1 MKILRPYIN
10 EIRTSGAFHTN
21 SPLLKELK
29 RLYDVTELVIPGD
42 ISSEDYANIL
52 REYDVVL
59 TMWGSKLIPPELGT
73 NPGNL
78 KYVCNITGS
87 LKRYVPQEIIDSPY
101 IQVTNWGDAPAF
113 EIAEGAFSLM
123 MTMLKDIPY
132 FIDCARKGLDR
143 PGTDTRRVGTLF
155 NTRVGIY
162 GVGAIGRKFID
173 MLRPFKPE
181 IFAFD
186 PYVSQENMPEGVK
199 KVDTMEELFSL
210 AQILVVHAGLCDETR
225 GSIKKEH
232 LALLPDGA
240 LFINTA
246 RGGIVEEP
254 ALIAEI
260 ISGRIRAGLD
270 VMDTSLNPKNG
281 DMPAIDDPVRQVSNA
296 VFSGHHIGG
305 GEWGS
310 DPEVLS
316 FASLNCL
323 ENIRRFSCGEPLKFV
338 MDAARYKLST

>member
-1 MKILRPYIN
+1 MKILRPYVN
-10 EIRTSGAFHTN
+10 EIRVAGAYNTN

-29 RLYDVTELVIPGD
+29 RLYDVTEIVVPADMPG
-42 ISSEDYANIL
+42 EEFAEIL

-59 TMWGSKLIPPELGT
+59 TMWGSKQIPPELGT

-132 FIDCARKGLDR
+132 FIDCARKNLDR
-143 PGTDTRRVGTLF
+143 PGTDTRRVGTLY

-162 GVGAIGRKFID
+162 GVGSIGRKFIE
-173 MLRPFKPE
+173 MLRPFMPE
-181 IFAFD
+181 IYAFD
-186 PYVSQENMPEGVK
+186 PYVSQEQMPEGVT
-199 KVDTMEELFSL
+199 KVNTMEELFSKS
-210 AQILVVHAGLCDETR
+210 QILVVHAGLCEETK
-225 GSIKKEH
+225 GSIRKEH

-246 RGGIVEEP
+246 RGGIVEES

-260 ISGRIRAGLD
+260 MSGRIRAGLD
-270 VMDTSLNPKNG
+270 VMDTALNPTNG
-281 DMPAIDDPVRQVSNA
+281 DMPGIDDPVRQVNNA

-305 GEWGS
+305 GSWGS
-310 DPEVLS
+310 DPEALS
-316 FASLNCL
+316 FAALNCL
-323 ENIRRFSCGEPLKFV
+323 ENIRRFSNGEPLKFV
-338 MDAARYKLST
+338 MDADRYKLST